1 MLWYKK
7 IKCCIII
14 VGKKKSDHAD
24 YRVQLFSM
32 FISVF
37 VWLLQIK
44 TKKKTEIIYCP
55 VRQMVSLVNS
65 SRALIMTLV
74 TDL

>member
-1 MLWYKK
+1 M
-7 IKCCIII
+7 
-14 VGKKKSDHAD
+14 
-24 YRVQLFSM
+24 QLFSM

-74 TDL
+74 TDLRNRGKFGRSVPHFQMLKILRKQKMH